1 MKQLTLEELQ
11 ENFDEVMNSVE
22 NGETFLI
29 KSENGNV
36 MLVPY
41 GDYEE
46 VDDFVKIYTNHEEG
60 S

>member
-1 MKQLTLEELQ
+1 MKQLTIEELQ
-11 ENFDEVMNSVE
+11 QNFDQVMNSVE

-41 GDYEE
+41 GEYKED
-46 VDDFVKIYTNHEEG
+46 DDFMRIYTNHEEG

>member
-41 GDYEE
+41 GDYKE
-46 VDDFVKIYTNHEEG
+46 VDDFVRIYTNHEEG

>member
-22 NGETFLI
+22 NGETFLV
-29 KSENGNV
+29 KSENGSV

-41 GDYEE
+41 GDYKE
-46 VDDFVKIYTNHEEG
+46 VDDFVRIYTNHEEG